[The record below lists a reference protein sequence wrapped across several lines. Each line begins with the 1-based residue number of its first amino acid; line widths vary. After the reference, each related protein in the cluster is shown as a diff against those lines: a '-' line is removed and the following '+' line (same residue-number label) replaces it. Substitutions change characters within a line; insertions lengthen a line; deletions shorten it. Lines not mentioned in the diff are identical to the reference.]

1 MSAARR
7 NRKRKPAETGILTS
21 DLANASD
28 LELDKALENTFPASD
43 PPAQTQSIVHVGLR
57 TTNDARRPSLT
68 QR

>member
-7 NRKRKPAETGILTS
+7 KRKRNPPETGNVTS
-21 DLANASD
+21 DVASASD
-28 LELDKALENTFPASD
+28 LELDDALENTFPASD

-57 TTNDARRPSLT
+57 TTNDARRQSLI